1 MTHIAEISDGT
12 AIFTEFTATSHV
24 ANNSKIIWNTT
35 PRSTGTPGITID
47 NSGNITLSG
56 GRAFW
61 LIVSLD
67 ATRVNT
73 SSNVYME
80 WQDNNNNTIS
90 QSGGASP
97 IMYKV
102 TGSPTANA
110 VGMFATN
117 ITIGGSQ
124 TLSFKYIG
132 TSNLTINTSM
142 TLLAIEIGRT

>member
-1 MTHIAEISDGT
+1 MTYIAEIVDGT

-35 PRSTGTPGITID
+35 PRSTGTPGIVID
-47 NSGNITLSG
+47 SSGNITLSG
-56 GRAFW
+56 GRSFW
-61 LIVSLD
+61 LIASLD
-67 ATRVNT
+67 V
-73 SSNVYME
+73 
-80 WQDNNNNTIS
+80 
-90 QSGGASP
+90 
-97 IMYKV
+97 
-102 TGSPTANA
+102 TANA

-124 TLSFKYIG
+124 TLSFKYTG

>member
-1 MTHIAEISDGT
+1 MTYISEINNGT

-35 PRSTGTPGITID
+35 PRSTGTPGIIID
-47 NSGNITLSG
+47 SSGNITLSG

-61 LIVSLD
+61 LIASLD
-67 ATRVNT
+67 VTRSNT
-73 SSNVYME
+73 SSNVYIE
-80 WQDNNNNTIS
+80 WQDSNNNTLS
-90 QSGGASP
+90 QSDGASS

-102 TGSPTANA
+102 AGTPTANA
-110 VGMFATN
+110 AGIFATN

-124 TLSFKYIG
+124 TLSLKYTG

-142 TLLAIEIGRT
+142 TLLVIEIGRT

>member
-1 MTHIAEISDGT
+1 MTYISEINNGT

-35 PRSTGTPGITID
+35 PRSTGTPGVTID

-61 LIVSLD
+61 LIASLD
-67 ATRVNT
+67 VTRSST
-73 SSNVYME
+73 SSNVYIE
-80 WQDNNNNTIS
+80 WKDSNNNTLS
-90 QSGGASP
+90 QSDGASS

-102 TGSPTANA
+102 AGTPTANA
-110 VGMFATN
+110 AGIFATN

-124 TLSFKYIG
+124 TLSLKYTG

-142 TLLAIEIGRT
+142 TLLVVEIGRT

>member
-1 MTHIAEISDGT
+1 MSYIVEIDNGT
-12 AIFTEFTATSHV
+12 AIFTEFTATSHI

-35 PRSTGTPGITID
+35 PRSTGTPGIVID
-47 NSGNITLSG
+47 GSGNITLSG

-61 LIVSLD
+61 LIASLD
-67 ATRVNT
+67 VTRVST
-73 SSNVYME
+73 SSSVYIE
-80 WQDNNNNTIS
+80 WQDSNNNTLS
-90 QSGGASP
+90 QSDGASP
-97 IMYKV
+97 IMYKI

-124 TLSFKYIG
+124 TLSFKYTG